1 MSSKTVRQHISDEL
15 DPHLPTGWDI
25 EPGIPTLGTL
35 RKPLLWIEYT
45 GFDPLPEAPLSKIRV
60 SADLC
65 IATSKTDLRKGE
77 DDADELV
84 AALFE
89 AAVSANTFYS
99 ISASKTVFADA
110 YIGWRMSITVVTT
123 NPNKEKTDV
132 SD

>member
-1 MSSKTVRQHISDEL
+1 MSSKTVRQHIIDEL
-15 DPHLPTGWDI
+15 TPNLPAEWRI

-35 RKPLLWIEYT
+35 SKPLLWIEYT
-45 GFDPLPEAPLSKIRV
+45 GFDPLPESPLSSIRV

-65 IATSKTDLRKGE
+65 IATNKTDMRKGE
-77 DDADELV
+77 DDADENV

-89 AAVSANTFYS
+89 AALLANSFYN

-123 NPNKEKTDV
+123 NPTKEN
-132 SD
+132 